1 MQQKDREKRILEIC
15 EQVLEAPSGRRSDVL
30 LEQCNEDAQLLAAV
44 QAMLVFV
51 DDTHQP
57 AIDSSE
63 DSDPFNLLG
72 SVTSP
77 VAVGERVDDFVLLEL
92 IGRGGMGAVFRAAR
106 SNSSDAQQVAI
117 KVLSAQIVTPELRL
131 RFEIERD
138 ILSRLRHPYIA
149 GLIDGG
155 TIATGAPYL
164 AMELVDGVPID
175 EYCDRHRLR
184 IDERLAL
191 LEKVTQ
197 ALQHAHQSLIVHRDI
212 KPSNI
217 LVTTDGIPKLV
228 DFGIAKLV
236 SEPPVTDGAGSNSI
250 ASQPL
255 RPFQAGATTY
265 FGHQALTPNFASPE
279 QLLEGKV
286 STASDI
292 YSLGILATML
302 LTGRRPYELDITSP
316 RSVLAALDGTRSWR
330 ASGIISQI
338 SRPQDLTTIARSRR
352 TTVAKIKR
360 RFQGDLDTVLAKATH
375 PEAERRYVSVA
386 AFGQDIASH
395 RLGKPVLAR
404 GDSLRY
410 RTWSL
415 IRTNRLVF
423 SVVGATVV
431 ALSVGL
437 AAALW
442 QAEIANNRFHDLHQF
457 SSVVIG
463 DIYNSVADLPGSMS
477 TRRLIAQEAQHYLDK
492 LASEG
497 LDDVTLLADLSLAY
511 RRIAD
516 VQGRPSSANLGQS
529 ALALENYIKAQ
540 AIAEKIVNET
550 PAQRRARAQIYR
562 RKGDLLAWQGNVER
576 GIVEL
581 KRSRAMLQALQQ
593 AQPDNVIAR
602 IDYAYNLINL
612 GDRAGHPSFQ
622 NVGLPVA
629 ASEYYSQA
637 IKLLG
642 SAAEGA
648 TNRELLRSYS
658 VALERMGTMQLSDN
672 KLVSAQSNFEASRD
686 IRLQLVA
693 DHPEHMDIQR
703 DAGVAMEQI
712 GKVRQRRG
720 DVSGAIADFEGA
732 LGVYLSLYA
741 LDPTDVS
748 GKRTVAI
755 GRENLGAALV
765 QHGDSKAALTQ
776 FSKAEKLLLELLIS
790 DPQAP
795 RLVEKLAD
803 VQGKLQDL

>member
-1 MQQKDREKRILEIC
+1 MQQKSREKRILEIC
-15 EQVLEAPSGRRSDVL
+15 EQVLEAPSDGRSDVL
-30 LEQCNEDAQLLAAV
+30 LEQCNEDAELLAAV
-44 QAMLVFV
+44 QAMLAFV
-51 DDTHQP
+51 DDADQP
-57 AIDSSE
+57 TIDSSQGN
-63 DSDPFNLLG
+63 DPFNLLG
-72 SVTSP
+72 SVASS
-77 VAVGERVDDFVLLEL
+77 VVVGERVDDFVLLEL
-92 IGRGGMGAVFRAAR
+92 IGSGGMGAVFRAAR
-106 SNSSDAQQVAI
+106 SNGSNAQQVAI
-117 KVLSAQIVTPELRL
+117 KVLNAQIVTPELRL

-155 TIATGAPYL
+155 TLANGTPYL
-164 AMELVDGVPID
+164 AMELVGGVSID
-175 EYCDRHRLR
+175 EYCDRNRLR
-184 IDERLAL
+184 IGERLAL
-191 LEKVTQ
+191 LEKVAQ

-217 LVTTDGIPKLV
+217 LVTADGIPKLV

-236 SEPPVTDGAGSNSI
+236 SEPPVTDGARLNSV
-250 ASQPL
+250 ASQL
-255 RPFQAGATTY
+255 SHLSQHGATTY
-265 FGHQALTPNFASPE
+265 FGHQALTPDFASPE

-316 RSVLAALDGTRSWR
+316 KSVLAALDGTRSWR
-330 ASGIISQI
+330 ASGIISQVI
-338 SRPQDLTTIARSRR
+338 NQPDLITIAHCRR
-352 TTVAKIKR
+352 TTPAKIKR
-360 RFQGDLDTVLAKATH
+360 RFQGDLDIVLAKATH

-386 AFGQDIASH
+386 AFGQDMANH

-404 GDSLRY
+404 GDSLGY

-423 SVVGATVV
+423 SVIGATVI

-511 RRIAD
+511 SRIAD

-529 ALALENYIKAQ
+529 ALALENYAKAQ

-562 RKGDLLAWQGNVER
+562 RKGDLLAWLGNVEG
-576 GIVEL
+576 GIGEL
-581 KRSRAMLQALQQ
+581 QRSRVMLQTLQQ
-593 AQPDNVIAR
+593 AQPDSVTAR

-622 NVGLPVA
+622 NVGHPVA
-629 ASEYYSQA
+629 ATEYYSQA
-637 IKLLG
+637 IELLQ
-642 SAAEGA
+642 SAVVGA
-648 TNRELLRSYS
+648 SNRELLRSYS
-658 VALERMGTMQLSDN
+658 VALERLGTMQLSDD
-672 KLVSAQSNFEASRD
+672 KLASAQSSFEASRD

-703 DAGVAMEQI
+703 DAGIAMEQI

-720 DVSGAIADFEGA
+720 DMPGAIADFESA
-732 LGVYLSLYA
+732 LEAYLRLHA
-741 LDPTDVS
+741 LDPADVS

-755 GRENLGAALV
+755 GRENLGDALV
-765 QHGDSKAALTQ
+765 QHGDGKAALEQ
-776 FSKAEKLLLELLIS
+776 FLKAEKLLLELLAN